1 MAIAKFDPQEVLGI
15 IAVATP
21 IVTFL
26 VQFLKKWAEK
36 FGWDWV
42 AHGKGPV
49 ILAGIVALFA
59 TVLPE
64 VATDGKLT
72 LLEVGRIL
80 EVLGV
85 WGGSNLLYVA
95 ARKFAFKKD
104 AAWG

>member
-1 MAIAKFDPQEVLGI
+1 MAIAKFDPVEVLEI

-64 VATDGKLT
+64 IAQDGKLT
-72 LLEVGRIL
+72 VLEIGRIL
-80 EVLGV
+80 EILGV
-85 WGGSNLLYVA
+85 WGGSGLLYSV
-95 ARKFAFKKD
+95 ARKYAFVKEHT
-104 AAWG
+104 WG